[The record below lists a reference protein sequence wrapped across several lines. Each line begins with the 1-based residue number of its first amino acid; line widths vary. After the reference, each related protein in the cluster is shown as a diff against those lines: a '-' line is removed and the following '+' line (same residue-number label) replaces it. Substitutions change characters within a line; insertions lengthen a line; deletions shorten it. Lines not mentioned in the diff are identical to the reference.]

1 MILLENYGWNIFH
14 QQNYN
19 THKIEGQSVGRVI
32 SVKGFKY
39 DLITA
44 NGELETELSGKLL
57 FGADSENLPK
67 IGDWVCYLDYGQTGY
82 IITVLPR
89 TNLLSRK
96 NPGSKT
102 EKQILGVNI
111 DYALIV
117 QGLDRDFNLMRL
129 ERYLTQITACG
140 IKALVILN
148 KADLVDNLDYYRQ
161 EILKLKRDCK
171 VFFCSTLTGFGM
183 QELKDAFEIS
193 KTYILAGSS
202 GVGKSSLLNILMD
215 APIQRINSTSNWNN
229 KGTHTTTRRDLFQLP
244 NGSLLIDTPGMR
256 EFGLTSE
263 EGENSGSLFPAIEE
277 FAHSCRYTDC
287 KHVNEVG
294 CSVIDAVQTGTLDS
308 IIYESYI
315 KLIKEQKR
323 FEIKI
328 EDKKRLGKQFG
339 KMTREAKNYRKKYK
353 Y

>member
-1 MILLENYGWNIFH
+1 MIFLENYGWNIFH
-14 QQNYN
+14 QQNYI
-19 THKIEGQSVGRVI
+19 THKIEGQSVGRVVSI
-32 SVKGFKY
+32 KGFKY

-57 FGADSENLPK
+57 FGAESEDLPK

-89 TNLLSRK
+89 INLLSRK

-117 QGLDRDFNLMRL
+117 QGLDRDFNPMRL

-148 KADLVDNLDYYRQ
+148 KADLVNDLDPYR
-161 EILKLKRDCK
+161 EEVLKLKRDCQ
-171 VFFCSTLTGFGM
+171 VFFCSTLTGFGI
-183 QELKDAFEIS
+183 QELKSAFEVS
-193 KTYILAGSS
+193 KTYILVGSS
-202 GVGKSSLLNILMD
+202 GVGKSSLLNIFMD
-215 APIQRINSTSNWNN
+215 VPVQRTSATSNANN
-229 KGTHTTTRRDLFQLP
+229 KGTHTTTTRDLFQLS

-263 EGENSGSLFPAIEE
+263 GEHSDSLFPAIEK
-277 FAHSCRYTDC
+277 FAHGCRYTDC
-287 KHVNEVG
+287 KHLNEAG
-294 CSVIDAVQTGTLDS
+294 CSVIDAVQSGTLDS
-308 IIYESYI
+308 TIYESYM
-315 KLIKEQKR
+315 KLIKEQRR

-339 KMTREAKNYRKKYK
+339 KMTREAKNYRKRYK

>member
-1 MILLENYGWNIFH
+1 MLFLENYGWNNFH
-14 QQNYN
+14 QQNFDI
-19 THKIEGQSVGRVI
+19 HKIEGQSVGRLI

-39 DLITA
+39 CLITE

-57 FGADSENLPK
+57 FGSDPENLPK
-67 IGDWVCYLDYGQTGY
+67 IGDWVCYLDYGQTGF

-89 TNLLSRK
+89 INLLSRK
-96 NPGSKT
+96 NPGNRT
-102 EKQILGVNI
+102 EKQFLGVNI

-129 ERYLTQITACG
+129 ERYLTQVTACE

-148 KADLVDNLDYYRQ
+148 KADLVNNLDAYR
-161 EILKLKRDCK
+161 EEVLRLKRDCEI
-171 VFFCSTLTGFGM
+171 FFCSTLTGFGI
-183 QELKDAFEIS
+183 QELKDAFERS
-193 KTYILAGSS
+193 KTYILLGSS
-202 GVGKSSLLNILMD
+202 GVGKSSLLNIFMD
-215 APIQRINSTSNWNN
+215 VSVQRISPTSISNN
-229 KGTHTTTRRDLFQLP
+229 KGTHTTTTRDLFQLP
-244 NGSLLIDTPGMR
+244 SGSLLIDTPGMR

-263 EGENSGSLFPAIEE
+263 DGENSGSLFPAIEE
-277 FAHSCRYTDC
+277 FAHRCRYKDC
-287 KHVNEVG
+287 KHLGEAG
-294 CSVIDAVQTGTLDS
+294 CSVIDALQNGTLDAA
-308 IIYESYI
+308 IYESYI

-339 KMTREAKNYRKKYK
+339 KLTREAKNYRKRYK